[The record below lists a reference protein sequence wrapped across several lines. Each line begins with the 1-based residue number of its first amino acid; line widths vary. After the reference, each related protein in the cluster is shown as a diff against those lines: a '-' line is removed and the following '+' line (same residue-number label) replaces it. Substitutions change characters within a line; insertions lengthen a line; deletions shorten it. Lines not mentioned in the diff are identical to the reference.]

1 MKRVF
6 SSSIAIMALVITVL
20 FGVVPPANGQVD
32 LNKVIQPNGDVTI
45 GTLPNGIK
53 YYVMKNS
60 QPKNRL
66 ELMLVVNAG
75 AVLEDDDQNGLA
87 HFCEHMAFNGTRFFP
102 KQELVNFLES
112 TGIRFGADLNAYT
125 NQEETVYML
134 TVPLAAGGTFSK
146 GFEVLRD
153 WARFVSY
160 DDKDIDEERGVVTE
174 EWRLRRGAEERV
186 RKVHNAAL
194 FGASKYAKRDI
205 IGDTAVLAH
214 TPAERLRAFYKT
226 WYRPE
231 NMAVIAV
238 GDVDVKDVL
247 PLLEKHFSFTGDVSG
262 APPERPSVELPAS
275 SETVVS
281 IASDPELQ
289 TARVTLY
296 NKRPY
301 KKTATMGGF
310 RKDIVNQ
317 LMSSMLTTRFQELT
331 RKSTPAFA
339 AAFAGQSYLTRG
351 TVAYTVNAVSAD
363 KNIMKSAN
371 ALLTEVA
378 RAQRH
383 GFTQPELDR
392 AKSEMM
398 SRMET
403 YYNERDKTESASHA
417 QELMRNYLQGE
428 AIPGI
433 AMEYDIYK
441 KLAPEVTLAD
451 VKSMFNEY
459 TGGQDRVIA
468 ISIPDGNGYVK
479 PTVQDVNALV
489 AAVAS
494 KTIEPWVDEA
504 PVKPL
509 MEKEPVAGTIK
520 DKKDLA
526 EVGATMLTLSNGAKV
541 ILKKTDFKNDE
552 IMFTAW
558 KSGGTSLAP
567 EADIYTAELAA
578 SIVDEGGI
586 ASFDANTLAKVL
598 QGKNISISPYINEDR
613 EGFTGSTSPKD
624 MKTFMELL
632 HLYFTAPRKDS
643 VGFESFKA
651 KIRTQLENKAKSP
664 EATLFDT
671 IAVTM
676 SNNHPRKRPLTMEAL
691 DKVSLTKAFE
701 FYKQRF
707 KSASD
712 FTFCFVGNFDVAT
725 IEKDL
730 ALYVASIPGGPSK
743 ETWKDNKIRMPKGA
757 VNKVVYKGKDQKSTV
772 IAAFHGPMKYSP
784 ASRYDMIALTEVM
797 NIRLREQMR
806 EKLSGVYFVQVQP
819 QPTKYPTEEYVL
831 SVFFGC
837 SPDRVDEMLAV
848 VKKESEYMRNNKVED
863 SYIQKV
869 KEIQIKERE
878 VNLKKNQFWTSA
890 FQRLLFEAEPLTVI
904 KERDELI
911 KNLTAA
917 QVQAAAKTYLN
928 LSTFS
933 TIVLKPEAK

>member
-6 SSSIAIMALVITVL
+6 SPMTAVVAFIAVL
-20 FGVVPPANGQVD
+20 MVGTSTLSTAQVD
-32 LNKVIQPNGDVTI
+32 LTKVIQPSGDITI
-45 GTLPNGIK
+45 GTLPNGMK
-53 YYVMKNS
+53 YYVKKNS

-102 KQELVNFLES
+102 KQDLVSFLES

-134 TVPLAAGGTFSK
+134 TVPLTGGGTFSK

-186 RKVHNAAL
+186 RKVHNTAL
-194 FGASKYAKRDI
+194 YGDSKYARRDV

-214 TPAERLRAFYKT
+214 TPADRLRAFYKT

-231 NMAVIAV
+231 NMAIVVV
-238 GDVDVKDVL
+238 GDVDVKDVM
-247 PLLEKHFSFTGDVSG
+247 PLIEKHFSFSADVSG
-262 APPERPSVELPAS
+262 APPARPSAVLPVS
-275 SETVVS
+275 KETIVS

-289 TARVTLY
+289 AARVMIY
-296 NKRPY
+296 NKRLAH
-301 KKTATMGGF
+301 KTVTMGDF
-310 RKDIVNQ
+310 RHDIVAQ
-317 LMSSMLTTRFQELT
+317 LTTSMLSARLQELT
-331 RKSTPAFA
+331 RKATPAFA
-339 AAFAGQSYLTRG
+339 AAFAGQTTITRETIAYL
-351 TVAYTVNAVSAD
+351 VSATAAD
-363 KNIMKSAN
+363 KNIMKSMN

-383 GFTQPELDR
+383 GFTQSELDR

-403 YYNERDKTESASHA
+403 YYNERDKTESSSLAR
-417 QELMRNYLQGE
+417 EFMRNYLNGE

-441 KLAPEVTLAD
+441 RLTPDVTIAD
-451 VKSMFNEY
+451 VKAAINEY
-459 TGGQDRVIA
+459 TPTEDRVITV
-468 ISIPDGNGYVK
+468 SVPEGNGYTK
-479 PTVQDVNALV
+479 PTVQDVHALV
-489 AAVAS
+489 AAVAAKS
-494 KTIEPWVDEA
+494 IDAWVDAA

-509 MEKEPVAGTIK
+509 MEKEPVAGSIK
-520 DKKDLA
+520 ERKDLP

-552 IMFTAW
+552 ILFTAW

-567 EADIYTAELAA
+567 EADIVTADLAA

-586 ASFDANTLAKVL
+586 GSFDANTLAKVL
-598 QGKNISISPYINEDR
+598 QGKNIGISPFINEDR

-632 HLYFTAPRKDS
+632 HLYFTAPRKDIA
-643 VGFESFKA
+643 GFESLKA
-651 KIRTQLENKAKSP
+651 KIRTQLENKSKSP

-671 IAVTM
+671 IAVAW
-676 SNNHPRKRPLTMEAL
+676 SNNHPRKRPLTIEAL
-691 DKVSLTKAFE
+691 DKVSLDKAFA
-701 FYKQRF
+701 FYKERF
-707 KSASD
+707 KSAAD
-712 FTFCFVGNFDVAT
+712 FTFCFVGNFDEAT
-725 IEKDL
+725 IEQDL
-730 ALYVASIPGGPSK
+730 ATYVASIPGVPTK
-743 ETWKDNKIRMPKGA
+743 DTWKDNKIRMPKGS
-757 VNKVVYKGKDQKSTV
+757 VNKTVYKGKDAKSTV
-772 IAAFHGPMKYSP
+772 VAAFHGSMKYSS
-784 ASRYDMIALTEVM
+784 ATRYDMVALAEVM
-797 NIRLREQMR
+797 NMRLREEMR

-819 QPTKYPTEEYVL
+819 QPSKFPVEQYVL
-831 SVFFGC
+831 SIFFGC
-837 SPDRVDEMLAV
+837 APDRVDEMLAV
-848 VKKESEYMRNNKVED
+848 VKREAENLRNNKVDD

-869 KEIQIKERE
+869 KEIQTKERE

-890 FQRLLFEAEPLTVI
+890 MPKILFEGEPLSVI
-904 KERDELI
+904 KERDTFI
-911 KNLTAA
+911 KNLTAE
-917 QVQAAAKTYLN
+917 QVQAAAKTYLD
-928 LSTFS
+928 LGTFS

>member
-1 MKRVF
+1 MKRVL
-6 SSSIAIMALVITVL
+6 SPMMVVVACLAVLLVGT
-20 FGVVPPANGQVD
+20 PTMSTAQVD
-32 LNKVIQPNGDVTI
+32 LSKVVQPHGDITI
-45 GTLPNGIK
+45 GTLPNGLK
-53 YYVMKNS
+53 YYVKKNG

-134 TVPLAAGGTFSK
+134 TVPLAGGGTFSK

-153 WARFVSY
+153 WARFVTY

-186 RKVHNAAL
+186 RKMHNTAL
-194 FGASKYAKRDI
+194 FGDSKYVRRDV

-214 TPAERLRAFYKT
+214 TPADRLRAFYKT

-231 NMAVIAV
+231 NMAVIVV
-238 GDVDVKDVL
+238 GDVDVKDVM
-247 PLLEKHFSFTGDVSG
+247 PLIEKHFSFSADVSG
-262 APPERPSVELPAS
+262 AQPARPSAVLPS
-275 SETVVS
+275 HKETIVS

-289 TARVTLY
+289 TARVSIY
-296 NKRPY
+296 NKRPGR
-301 KKTATMGGF
+301 KTATMGDF
-310 RKDIVNQ
+310 RRDIVTQ
-317 LMSSMLTTRFQELT
+317 LMSSMLSNRLQELT
-331 RKSTPAFA
+331 RKATPAFA
-339 AAFAGQSYLTRG
+339 AAFAGQTSLTRE
-351 TVAYTVNAVSAD
+351 TMAYIVSATAAD
-363 KNIMKSAN
+363 KNIMKSMN
-371 ALLTEVA
+371 AVLTEIA

-383 GFTQPELDR
+383 GFTQSELDR

-398 SRMET
+398 SRMEA
-403 YYNERDKTESASHA
+403 YYNERDKTESSSLAR
-417 QELMRNYLQGE
+417 EYMRNYLEGE

-441 KLAPEVTLAD
+441 RLTPDVTLAD
-451 VKSMFNEY
+451 VKASIVEFTPNE
-459 TGGQDRVIA
+459 DRVITV
-468 ISIPDGNGYVK
+468 SVPEGNGYTK
-479 PTVQDVNALV
+479 PTEQDVNALV
-489 AAVAS
+489 AAVAA
-494 KTIEPWVDEA
+494 KTIEPWVDAA

-509 MEKEPVAGTIK
+509 MEKEPVAGSIK
-520 DKKDLA
+520 DRKELP

-552 IMFTAW
+552 ILLNAW

-567 EADIYTAELAA
+567 EADIVTADLAA
-578 SIVDEGGI
+578 AIVDEGGI
-586 ASFDANTLAKVL
+586 ASFDANALSKVL
-598 QGKNISISPYINEDR
+598 QGKNIALSPFINEDR
-613 EGFTGSTSPKD
+613 EGFTGQTSPKD

-643 VGFESFKA
+643 AGFESLKA

-671 IAVTM
+671 ITVAW
-676 SNNHPRKRPLTMEAL
+676 SNNHPRKRPLTIDAL
-691 DKVSLTKAFE
+691 EKVSLEKAFA
-701 FYKQRF
+701 FYKDRF
-707 KSASD
+707 KSAAD
-712 FTFCFVGNFDVAT
+712 FTFCFVGNFDEAT

-730 ALYVASIPGGPSK
+730 ATYVASIPGGPTK

-757 VNKVVYKGKDQKSTV
+757 IHKTVYKGKDAKATV
-772 IAAFHGPMKYSP
+772 VAAFHGPMKYSP
-784 ASRYDMIALTEVM
+784 ATRYDMIALTEVM
-797 NIRLREQMR
+797 NIRLREEMR

-819 QPTKYPTEEYVL
+819 QPSKIPVEEYAL
-831 SVFFGC
+831 SIFFGC
-837 SPDRVDEMLAV
+837 APDRVDEMLAV
-848 VKKESEYMRNNKVED
+848 VKKEAEYLRNNKVDD

-869 KEIQIKERE
+869 KEIQTKERE

-890 FQRLLFEAEPLTVI
+890 MPKILFEGEPLSVI
-904 KERDELI
+904 KERDTFI

-917 QVQAAAKTYLN
+917 QVQAAAKAYLD
-928 LSTFS
+928 LGTFS
-933 TIVLKPEAK
+933 TVILKPETK